1 MTLKEFRK
9 SVGMTLVQLAVK
21 LGCSP
26 SAISK
31 YERSIETVPQHII
44 EKIKIKF
51 DVDVDTTYSKYD
63 LLKQRIKDLEDENA
77 HLVAAGLSLQK
88 EIDRLNNTLTAVA
101 INLEQNVELIK
112 SS

>member
-1 MTLKEFRK
+1 MKLKDFRK
-9 SVGMTLVQLAVK
+9 SKGMTLLQLAGE

-44 EKIKIKF
+44 EKIKTDFGVEI
-51 DVDVDTTYSKYD
+51 DINYSQYD

-77 HLVAAGLSLQK
+77 HLVAAGLLLQK
-88 EIDRLNNTLTAVA
+88 EIDRLNDTLAAVA

-112 SS
+112 SN